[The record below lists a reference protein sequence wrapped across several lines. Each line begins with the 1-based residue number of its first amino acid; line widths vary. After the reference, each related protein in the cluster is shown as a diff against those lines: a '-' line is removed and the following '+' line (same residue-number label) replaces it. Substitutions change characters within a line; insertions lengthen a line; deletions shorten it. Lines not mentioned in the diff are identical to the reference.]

1 MKRLLIGFSLLC
13 ALVIAPL
20 AHAQTLEEQLRTQLA
35 DTRSQLQDLQGQL
48 AQSQA
53 QKTQL
58 EQERDAAHKELDAA
72 KAQLAAKHSNV
83 SQDASALASERAA
96 REQAQAQLQQLQKQ
110 VAEVQAQEHDQE
122 GHSSDLATQLSAAQ
136 AQVGTCTAK
145 NQRLYKIGN
154 EILDAYSH
162 MSIGTVIASR
172 EPFAASERV
181 KLENAAQAYGDQL
194 YGQRYDPRA
203 ISVKKP

>member
-58 EQERDAAHKELDAA
+58 EQERDAA

-145 NQRLYKIGN
+145 NQQLYKIGN